1 MVCLS
6 KGLCAPVGSV
16 VAGSKE
22 FIEMFRKN
30 RKLLGG
36 GMRQAGVIA
45 GPGLIAIR
53 KMRHSVGK
61 DNEMAKLFASKLEKF
76 PWATVLNKVEISILF
91 FKINIKEVDL
101 AGLGAFLKEHKI
113 AMSLP
118 KTTDSPIRVITHH
131 YVR

>member
-1 MVCLS
+1 MNICLS

-22 FIEMFRKN
+22 FIEGFRKN

-53 KMRHSVGK
+53 KMRHFVAK
-61 DNEMAKLFASKLEKF
+61 DN
-76 PWATVLNKVEISILF
+76 
-91 FKINIKEVDL
+91 
-101 AGLGAFLKEHKI
+101 
-113 AMSLP
+113 
-118 KTTDSPIRVITHH
+118 
-131 YVR
+131 